1 MDVKKMKVKQ
11 VIAVEKTQ
19 ELEITGATLLSVE
32 ESEKL
37 PIELRKYDNCWWLR
51 SRGYRSDLAIS
62 VYSDGSVGEYG
73 DSLDRSNNVVR
84 PALQIKNLDITVFKI
99 GDTFEFGGKEF
110 KIISENLAFCLTDI
124 GSHCFIEDL
133 KSEDA
138 NAYEKSDVKKFV
150 DAWFESACLEQ
161 VTIDDVLSPV
171 FRQED
176 MCVKLLK
183 VPSEKDWEWVKTCTL
198 NTVGKE
204 STSAPTEEW
213 KVKLLNA
220 EHSPIRELW
229 FGIKM
234 TVPYWVSV
242 HFVRHH
248 IGVNHYVQS
257 QRNDRQEKYDRTQA
271 PQGEFVSHI
280 MSVNAQELVQMA
292 HKRLCGQASK
302 ETRRV
307 MQMIVDAVV
316 KECPEFKDVL
326 VPLCEYRNGL
336 CTEFHPCG
344 YNKKFDTVIDK

>member
-1 MDVKKMKVKQ
+1 MNVKKILDVNLNI
-11 VIAVEKTQ
+11 V
-19 ELEITGATLLSVE
+19 GATLLSIE
-32 ESEKL
+32 EAEKL
-37 PIELRKYDNCWWLR
+37 PLELRKYNLWWWLR
-51 SRGYRSDLAIS
+51 SPGHSSYEAAI
-62 VYSDGSVGEYG
+62 VYLDGSVDHYG
-73 DSLDRSNNVVR
+73 YFVDISMGAVR
-84 PALQIKNLDITVFKI
+84 PALQIKNLKSSNLQIGDVFK
-99 GDTFEFGGKEF
+99 FGENEF
-110 KIISENLAFCLTDI
+110 KIISENIAFCLTEI
-124 GSHCFIEDL
+124 GNHCFRKDREA
-133 KSEDA
+133 ENA
-138 NAYEKSDVKKFV
+138 NDYDRSDIKKYV
-150 DAWFESACLEQ
+150 DNWFESACLEQ
-161 VTIDDVLSPV
+161 VTIYDVLNPV
-171 FRQED
+171 FSQEV

-302 ETRRV
+302 ETRHV

-344 YNKKFDTVIDK
+344 YNKGFGLLL